1 MQSTAADPALAP
13 ADARYALAQACT
25 SLWLATLSL
34 MTAYLQQQAP
44 AHRYL
49 LAQRIARNFDTLQ
62 GQECYSDKSRAKF
75 AKLARRWE
83 RNAQRLSPHGD
94 TGPGVFTRLQRLFA
108 R

>member
-1 MQSTAADPALAP
+1 MQSAEAHQT
-13 ADARYALAQACT
+13 LAQACT

-34 MTAYLQQQAP
+34 MTAYMHNAAP

-49 LAQRIARNFDTLQ
+49 LARRISRNFTLLRN
-62 GQECYSDKSRAKF
+62 QECYGAATQARF

-83 RNAQRLSPHGD
+83 RTADKFSP
-94 TGPGVFTRLQRLFA
+94 TGPAPAGVFMWLQRLFA